1 VFAIALPNAL
11 KNSNMSKKSKMQLL
25 LEAPFRQL
33 AKDRRENN
41 ELPAELRRDI
51 FRTLD
56 MIDLSEDGEGSSFD
70 ESDETT
76 KDFMESIENPDDEA
90 TADGT
95 YYMEEP
101 TDEPTFDI
109 KEMDDSIDGSEAES
123 YDS

>member
-1 VFAIALPNAL
+1 
-11 KNSNMSKKSKMQLL
+11 MQLL